1 MYPVPSQ
8 CPVCNHHLIVTDVSC
23 ERCGTN
29 LNGKF
34 SLGRLHRLTPEQLQ
48 FVEVFILCEGKINR
62 VEQELGI
69 SYPTVRAQ
77 LQEVIQTLGQ
87 DVAPSNA
94 ATNAGSAQVGSVRA
108 VPATPSVPPT
118 PPAKPRIPEEKRKEI
133 LAKVSAG
140 ELTAKQAADLLSQS

>member
-1 MYPVPSQ
+1 MREVSHLLTHGVIACWEDDVLKFKKKVSMYPVPSQ
-8 CPVCNHHLIVTDVSC
+8 CPVCNYHLIVTDVSC
-23 ERCGTN
+23 ERCGTS

-77 LQEVIQTLGQ
+77 LQEVIQALGQ
-87 DVAPSNA
+87 EASP
-94 ATNAGSAQVGSVRA
+94 
-108 VPATPSVPPT
+108 
-118 PPAKPRIPEEKRKEI
+118 
-133 LAKVSAG
+133 
-140 ELTAKQAADLLSQS
+140 